1 MKRHSLLLY
10 FAIII
15 FGSSCVTN
23 KQYTFLQKDD
33 VNKRNLP
40 KDTIVRKYDIQ
51 DYEYRIQSEDNMSVQ
66 FQSLTPQEF
75 DIFNRTGGAGGGAV
89 SQNLNQ
95 ANAILMGE
103 LVDPEG
109 NITYPVIGKVNV
121 AGLTVYEA
129 QSKLQKIAD
138 EYLDSPVVKVRII
151 NFRFTI
157 LGEARSEGSK
167 ILANNRVSL
176 MEAIG
181 VAGGLTDLADK
192 RNVKIIRQNGAKAEV
207 RYVDLLNED
216 LLQSPDYYI
225 HQNDILI
232 IPALRQRP
240 YQVYFGKN
248 LALLISSVSL
258 LLLTLSLINQN

>member
-10 FAIII
+10 LAIVLL
-15 FGSSCVTN
+15 GSSCVTN

-51 DYEYRIQSEDNMSVQ
+51 DYEYRIQSEDNVSVQ

-75 DIFNRTGGAGGGAV
+75 DIFNRTSAGGGIQN
-89 SQNLNQ
+89 QNLNQ
-95 ANAILMGE
+95 GNAIIMGE

-129 QSKLQKIAD
+129 QNKLQKIAD

-225 HQNDILI
+225 RQNDILI